1 MAGTAGF
8 ASGSLDME
16 APHPPTQLTRRLNEG
31 GGEGGANED
40 DSRPGA
46 RGTASIQRDC
56 PRGLLCAST
65 RSLPRAKRLAWFSPM
80 F

>member
-31 GGEGGANED
+31 GGGGAKETK
-40 DSRPGA
+40 SATGA
-46 RGTASIQRDC
+46 RVTANNH
-56 PRGLLCAST
+56 
-65 RSLPRAKRLAWFSPM
+65 
-80 F
+80 

>member
-31 GGEGGANED
+31 GGGGGG
-40 DSRPGA
+40 R
-46 RGTASIQRDC
+46 TKTIRD
-56 PRGLLCAST
+56 RE
-65 RSLPRAKRLAWFSPM
+65 REERLASREIAPEAYCARVLAACLELRG
-80 F
+80 